1 MVTLEETH
9 DILSKTQVF
18 LFSFIMWIKLF
29 WYASVTIRL
38 RRAAMC
44 RVSQKELKI
53 KTSSKVIWRC
63 KLWSTRDLV
72 RLVKSVKL
80 NHINDKNQN
89 NDIYTTTY
97 FWYIDKRSK
106 FMYKY
111 STLKHTY
118 HALQC
123 TSLLSNAILYRFKLS
138 WLKNLP
144 A

>member
-1 MVTLEETH
+1 MEYCEPMDPDSIV
-9 DILSKTQVF
+9 
-18 LFSFIMWIKLF
+18 KL
-29 WYASVTIRL
+29 YL
-38 RRAAMC
+38 
-44 RVSQKELKI
+44 
-53 KTSSKVIWRC
+53 RC

-80 NHINDKNQN
+80 NYINDKNQN

-97 FWYIDKRSK
+97 FRYIDKRSK

-123 TSLLSNAILYRFKLS
+123 TFLLSSAILYRYKLS
-138 WLKNLP
+138 WLKNLH